1 MARKIVKEEP
11 AEVVAPAEAVVAE
24 AVAPVEVAPVTEA
37 PAEVATEEVAVSEEK
52 DSIGKRI
59 LANLK
64 ERWRKFL
71 VNTKRKPQRI
81 AFLPLIVSTILWM
94 IGVVY
99 FGQATIY
106 DGIGGMGLCIFV
118 NTMCSI
124 LVLLLFMNTFP
135 KRAKHMNY
143 IMLAL
148 TFLFMAVLIT
158 CDIVWY
164 VKSHPVHMAAY
175 NGATTDSEL
184 ADVEPGMKAFPIII
198 THLVFVCVSA
208 VLLATLPLYK
218 KLILKINTSKVVEEN
233 KLSEEIDTSAEV

>member
-1 MARKIVKEEP
+1 MAEEILTEAN
-11 AEVVAPAEAVVAE
+11 AETAVAE
-24 AVAPVEVAPVTEA
+24 A
-37 PAEVATEEVAVSEEK
+37 PAKQPFAQ
-52 DSIGKRI
+52 RL

-81 AFLPLIVSTILWM
+81 AFFPLIISTILWM
-94 IGVVY
+94 IGLVY
-99 FGQATIY
+99 CGQATIY
-106 DGIGGMGLCIFV
+106 DDISGMGLCIFI
-118 NTMCSI
+118 NTMFSI
-124 LVLLLFMNTFP
+124 LTLLLFMNTFP

-148 TFLFMAVLIT
+148 TFVFMAVMLT

-164 VKSHPVHMAAY
+164 VKSNPVHMDAY
-175 NGATTDSEL
+175 NNATSDSAL
-184 ADVEPGMKAFPIII
+184 AAIKPGLNAFPFVI
-198 THLVFVCVSA
+198 THIVFVAISV